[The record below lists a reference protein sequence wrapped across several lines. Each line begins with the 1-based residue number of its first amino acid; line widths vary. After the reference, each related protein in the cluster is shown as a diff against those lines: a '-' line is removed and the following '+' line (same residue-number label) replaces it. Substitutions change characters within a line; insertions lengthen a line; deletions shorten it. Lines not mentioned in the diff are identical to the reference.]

1 MLFRS
6 PREWNTRLYSK
17 IDDKVN
23 LCKKFVVSKVDIPDY
38 EIRCRRSGLQL
49 RDIANAI
56 NLLPSLGTE
65 VDVMETEIHTSDPAP
80 KPQPTP
86 QPKPTE
92 RKLRSQLP
100 TGQLSVAQ
108 YKQWLK
114 QQLAMV
120 NQYGSTDILKFD
132 E

>member
-1 MLFRS
+1 
-6 PREWNTRLYSK
+6 
-17 IDDKVN
+17 
-23 LCKKFVVSKVDIPDY
+23 
-38 EIRCRRSGLQL
+38 
-49 RDIANAI
+49 
-56 NLLPSLGTE
+56 
-65 VDVMETEIHTSDPAP
+65 METEIHTSDPAP
-80 KPQPTP
+80 KPQPTPNPQPGPNPQPHPTP